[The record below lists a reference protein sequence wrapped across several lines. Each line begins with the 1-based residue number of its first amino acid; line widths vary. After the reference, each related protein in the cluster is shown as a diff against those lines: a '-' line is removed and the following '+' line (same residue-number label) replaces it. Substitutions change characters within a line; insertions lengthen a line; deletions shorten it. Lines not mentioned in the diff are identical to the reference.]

1 MRQAATSAIKR
12 DLDHGDLICFAE
24 AYEHVARLRH
34 EGRLDDNDV
43 TPGEQFRRLS
53 EQQHRKAA
61 IVFATVKGDALACRS

>member
-1 MRQAATSAIKR
+1 MKR
-12 DLDHGDLICFAE
+12 DLDHSDLIC
-24 AYEHVARLRH
+24 LLKGTNMLLDCRH